1 MKISIRLALGFSV
14 ILLMIAV
21 LSTLSIHK
29 MQVLAALT
37 ESLYRHPHAVS
48 IATLRI
54 DNRIKTIQLQ
64 LSALQYQKDSLLL
77 ETNTTQIEDEVAQIK
92 KDFQL
97 LLERF
102 LGKKEIVVSAHSL
115 FQDWHSQTQQQIEM
129 LRNQQRQQL
138 LASTEKSILLQQ
150 QPLIE
155 KMQWIVNF
163 AEGKAQE
170 FLKNAQNQANTGN
183 KQVDIALLEKI
194 YRHPFTVTRAT
205 LTIDAALKQMQ
216 AITANLHLAYMRA
229 EYTQVNNFIQAL
241 KQEEQKIEQAFDLLT
256 ERFLGETEEIKKTH
270 QLYKNWQQ
278 QLDSYRRLLQDNS
291 REVQLEALQTKAT
304 TQLQAL
310 NQKMLEVIASATNK
324 ANGFYTQAIEVR
336 DQTFNFMYILIG
348 IVVTFSILMGYQ
360 LSRKIVS
367 SLNHAVVFSQRLAQ
381 GDLSVRYPVPA
392 NSQDETHQLLAAI
405 NTTADTLQTVIRDVW
420 TATEQI
426 GNAATQVSATSQ
438 ALAQSSNQQASS
450 LEQTTAAIEEMTASL
465 EQNAT
470 NANNTRNIATQTE
483 SLSLEG
489 GQVVEDTVNA
499 MRSIAQKIGIIEEIS
514 YKTNLLALNAAIEAA
529 RASEHGRG
537 FAVVAEE
544 VRKLAERSQLS
555 AKEIRELASNSVKV
569 AEHAGQLLSEILPE
583 IRKTADLVREIAAA
597 NTEQSSGIEQINQ
610 AMLQLDHITMQNA
623 SASEELASSSEE
635 MAAQAESLKNRM
647 TYFKLEKLAI
657 A

>member
-1 MKISIRLALGFSV
+1 MKISVRLTIGFSV
-14 ILLMIAV
+14 ILLMIAI
-21 LSTLSIHK
+21 LSALAIHK
-29 MQVLAALT
+29 MQTLADLT
-37 ESLYRHPHAVS
+37 ESLYHHPHTVS
-48 IATLRI
+48 TATLRI
-54 DNRIKTIQLQ
+54 DNRIKAIELQ
-64 LSALQYQKDSLLL
+64 LATLLHQEDPLLL
-77 ETNTTQIEDEVAQIK
+77 ETNAAQIVDEVEKIK
-92 KDFQL
+92 QDFQL
-97 LLERF
+97 VLERF
-102 LGKKEIVVSAHSL
+102 LGEKQTVISAQSL
-115 FQDWHSQTQQQIEM
+115 FKDWYIQTQQQIEI

-138 LASTEKSILLQQ
+138 LASTEKSILVQQ

-155 KMQWIVNF
+155 RMQWILEF

-170 FLKNAQNQANTGN
+170 FLKNAQNQANTDV
-183 KQVDIALLEKI
+183 KKIDIALLEKI

-205 LTIDAALKQMQ
+205 LTIDASIKEIQ
-216 AITANLHLAYMRA
+216 AISANMRLAYMRA
-229 EYTQVNNFIQAL
+229 DYTQVDNWMRTL
-241 KQEEQKIEQAFDLLT
+241 EQEEQKIEQAFKLLT
-256 ERFLGETEEIKKTH
+256 ERFLGETEEIQKTH
-270 QLYKNWQQ
+270 QLYQNWQQ
-278 QLDSYRRLLQDNS
+278 QLDTYLRLLQDNS
-291 REVQLEALQTKAT
+291 REVQLETLQTKAT

-310 NQKMLEVIASATNK
+310 SQKMLEVITFAANK
-324 ANGFYTQAIEVR
+324 ANSFYTQATEVR
-336 DQTFNFMYILIG
+336 DQAFNFMYILIG
-348 IVVTFSILMGYQ
+348 VVVTFSILMGYQ
-360 LSRKIVS
+360 LSRKIVN

-381 GDLSVRYPVPA
+381 GDLSARYPIPA
-392 NSQDETHQLLAAI
+392 NSQDETHLLLASI

-438 ALAQSSNQQASS
+438 ALAQSSNEQASS

-483 SLSLEG
+483 SMSLEG

-555 AKEIRELASNSVKV
+555 AKEIRELASSSVKV

-635 MAAQAESLKNRM
+635 MAAQAENLKNMM
-647 TYFKLEKLAI
+647 TYFKIEKLAT